1 MGDLAAKC
9 LAQTAKGT
17 EARAATNIRLTS
29 H

>member
-9 LAQTAKGT
+9 LAQTVYGA